1 MAKKRIILE
10 LGQGTSLRNEN
21 YTRAAKRAV
30 ENALWQNSLSVAE
43 LFGFEKKDMVID
55 VVLGSQEP
63 TKIDRKII
71 EAIFPY
77 GEVSIKCIFGGLDV
91 PTANASRK
99 TLIVTAAIIVSL
111 EMEVV
116 A

>member
-1 MAKKRIILE
+1 MAKKRIVLE

-30 ENALWQNSLSVAE
+30 ENALWKNSLSVAE
-43 LFGFEKKDMVID
+43 LFGFDKKDMLID

-63 TKIDRKII
+63 KLVDKKII

-77 GEVSIKCIFGGLDV
+77 GEVSIDCIFGGLDV
-91 PTANASRK
+91 LKPDASGK
-99 TLIVTAAIIVSL
+99 TIIVTAAIIVSFK
-111 EMEVV
+111 ME
-116 A
+116 AIA